1 MPSSR
6 HKVPSSYLT
15 EQHARS
21 HHHWSHDLLNLHAR
35 KGGVSDHLTAK
46 SVDVNGSISAGAVK
60 PLLYVAWSCQQ
71 SASSS
76 RASSVWGSP
85 PEEEGVANE
94 TMVSPN
100 VELERA
106 KLKIKKLE
114 REVREGQWRG
124 MNIPYS
130 ALFSRY

>member
-1 MPSSR
+1 MSR
-6 HKVPSSYLT
+6 
-15 EQHARS
+15 
-21 HHHWSHDLLNLHAR
+21 
-35 KGGVSDHLTAK
+35 
-46 SVDVNGSISAGAVK
+46 
-60 PLLYVAWSCQQ
+60 SCQH

-76 RASSVWGSP
+76 QASSVRGSP
-85 PEEEGVANE
+85 PEEGVANE

-124 MNIPYS
+124 MNIIM
-130 ALFSRY
+130 LD

>member
-1 MPSSR
+1 M
-6 HKVPSSYLT
+6 
-15 EQHARS
+15 
-21 HHHWSHDLLNLHAR
+21 
-35 KGGVSDHLTAK
+35 
-46 SVDVNGSISAGAVK
+46 NGSISAGAVK
-60 PLLYVAWSCQQ
+60 PHLYVSWSRQH
-71 SASSS
+71 SASSN

-114 REVREGQWRG
+114 REVCKGGTVERNEHTQGFIQDFRVG
-124 MNIPYS
+124 GE
-130 ALFSRY
+130 